1 MGEVAEKYVSLKEI
15 EELLDIA
22 KTYGVDM
29 DMHGRRMPEPK
40 LMLDLAKKRNI
51 AFKYEANVGSGY
63 AYYTAEF
70 SEIDK
75 GRLIIFGPTLVD
87 EDDYLSYVPSDLEGE
102 E

>member
-1 MGEVAEKYVSLKEI
+1 MGKVAEKYVSLKEI

-22 KTYGVDM
+22 KTYGIDM
-29 DMHGRRMPEPK
+29 DIHGRRMPEPE

-51 AFKYEANVGSGY
+51 VFKYEATIDNRR

-70 SEIDK
+70 GKIGD
-75 GRLIIFGPTLVD
+75 GRLVIFGPTLVNKND
-87 EDDYLSYVPSDLEGE
+87 RLSYVPSDLEGE